1 MDTLDFLDKKLL
13 DQDSDSVSLS
23 ESSDE
28 DDDDEDSWG
37 ADDDDN
43 DGGGEEEEEVVVSLR
58 HYSIYPA
65 PCFVL
70 THTYTYTLRRMMRL
84 LLRSLVKLKVPL
96 IS

>member
-43 DGGGEEEEEVVVSLR
+43 DGGEEEEEVVVFLR
-58 HYSIYPA
+58 HYSIYPT

-70 THTYTYTLRRMMRL
+70 THTYIHTLFAG
-84 LLRSLVKLKVPL
+84 
-96 IS
+96 

>member
-43 DGGGEEEEEVVVSLR
+43 DGGEEEEEVVVVSLR
-58 HYSIYPA
+58 HYSIYPT

-70 THTYTYTLRRMMRL
+70 THTYIHTLFAG
-84 LLRSLVKLKVPL
+84 
-96 IS
+96 

>member
-43 DGGGEEEEEVVVSLR
+43 DGGEEEEEVVFLR
-58 HYSIYPA
+58 HYSI
-65 PCFVL
+65 CFVL
-70 THTYTYTLRRMMRL
+70 THTYIHTLFAG
-84 LLRSLVKLKVPL
+84 
-96 IS
+96 